1 MLNKGLLVF
10 KDQELEKAYR
20 KITSDKIK
28 GPQRLLFAFSIVF
41 YLAFS
46 MVDLEAV
53 PEQVPLFWT
62 IRFGV
67 YTPLVLLYLGFSRT
81 TLYDKYHEI
90 ATWIIS
96 IIGTS
101 GMLIMTVVG
110 ASYNFYSYKYGF
122 LFALIFISSLSR
134 LRFINALCANLIMFF
149 TYLIVTTIYPVMP
162 LDVHIDAVIL
172 YGCVIML
179 GSFSNYMF
187 EYSERNQFIL
197 LRELEQAHE
206 EVEYM
211 NTMLEEKVEQRTELL
226 NETNENLMKVNQK
239 LTASEYTFRKLFED
253 SADAIV
259 LLEDG
264 VVSTCNHAMVMLLGY
279 EHKQH
284 LVGKIF
290 WHLFEEA
297 PTKANETIFQ
307 RWLTKKDGTLFFAE
321 MRSTEIVINGKNVIH
336 LLIRDITKR
345 LELEQ
350 KLEYL
355 SYHDQLTG
363 LYNRR
368 YFEEELRRI
377 DVKRNLPISIVFAD
391 VNGLK
396 LINDSF
402 GHELGDELLQQVAS
416 ILTKACREDE
426 IIARLGGD
434 EFVIVLQ
441 NTGLE
446 EAEQVV
452 YRMRQKIEES
462 HIKGISLSVSFGIDT
477 KQYVHD
483 EMKDIIKR
491 AEDAMYRVKLFEGPS
506 MRGKMIRVIIQ
517 TLYEKNPR
525 EKDHSQRVSVLSR
538 ALGAAVGISEER
550 LKELETLAYLHDI
563 GKIAIDESILN
574 KPSALNA
581 QEFEEIKKH
590 PEIGYRILN
599 TSDEFAE
606 LSYYILCHHERWD
619 GSGYPKGLIQ
629 ESIPLFSRI
638 ISIADAYDAM
648 TSERPYRKPIA
659 IEDAINEIRTHA
671 GTQFDP
677 HLAKIFVTEVAEKEP
692 EYTGGTNV

>member
-1 MLNKGLLVF
+1 MLNKWLLIF
-10 KDQELEKAYR
+10 KDKELERTYR
-20 KITSDKIK
+20 KITSEKIK
-28 GPQRLLFAFSIVF
+28 RQQRLLFAFSILF
-41 YLAFS
+41 YLAFA
-46 MVDLEAV
+46 MIDLEAV
-53 PEQVPLFWT
+53 PDRVPLFWT
-62 IRFGV
+62 IRFGI
-67 YTPLVLLYLGFSRT
+67 YTPLVLLFLWLSKT
-81 TLYDKYHEI
+81 NLYDKYHEI
-90 ATWIIS
+90 ATWVIS

-101 GMLIMTVVG
+101 GLLVMTMVG

-122 LFALIFISSLSR
+122 LFALIFISNISR
-134 LRFINALCANLIMFF
+134 LRFINALSANLIMFLA
-149 TYLIVTTIYPVMP
+149 YLLVNHLYPIMP

-187 EYSERNQFIL
+187 DYSERNQFML
-197 LRELEQAHE
+197 LSALEQARE
-206 EVEYM
+206 AVETM
-211 NTMLEEKVEQRTELL
+211 NTELEEKVEQRTELL

-239 LTASEYTFRKLFED
+239 LTSSEYTFRKLFED

-259 LLEDG
+259 LLEEG
-264 VVSTCNHAMVMLLGY
+264 VVSTCNQSMLTLLGY

-284 LVGKIF
+284 LVGKVF
-290 WHLFEEA
+290 WRLFDEASNQNEEM
-297 PTKANETIFQ
+297 IFQ
-307 RWLTKKDGTLFFAE
+307 RWLTKKDSTLFFAE
-321 MRSTEIVINGKNVIH
+321 IRSTEIVINGRNVMH

-368 YFEEELRRI
+368 FFEEELKRI

-402 GHELGDELLQQVAS
+402 GHKIGDELLKSVAS
-416 ILTKACREDE
+416 ILTQSCREDE

-434 EFVIVLQ
+434 EFTIILQ

-452 YRMRQKIEES
+452 NRMRLIVEATE
-462 HIKGISLSVSFGIDT
+462 IKGISLSVSFGIDT
-477 KQYVHD
+477 KLHVHD
-483 EMKDIIKR
+483 DMKDIMKR

-506 MRGKMIRVIIQ
+506 MRSKMIKVIIQ

-525 EKDHSQRVSVLSR
+525 EKEHSERVSVLSH
-538 ALGAAVGISEER
+538 ALGRAVGVSEER
-550 LKELETLAYLHDI
+550 LKELESMAYLHDI

-574 KPSALNA
+574 KPSALTE
-581 QEFEEIKKH
+581 QEYEEVKKH

-599 TSDEFAE
+599 TSDEFTE

-619 GSGYPKGLIQ
+619 GTGYPKGLT
-629 ESIPLFSRI
+629 EASIPLFARI
-638 ISIADAYDAM
+638 IAIADAYDAM
-648 TSERPYRKPIA
+648 TSERPYRKPLA
-659 IEDAINEIRTHA
+659 VTDALDEISKYA

-677 HLAKIFVTEVAEKEP
+677 HLAKLFVKNIRANE
-692 EYTGGTNV
+692 NID